1 MDGSSLDGS
10 GAINGSNNN
19 NATGMNR
26 AEKFEDEKRRII
38 ESCFAKVDPDG
49 ACMYDPMRESLSPQR

>member
-19 NATGMNR
+19 ATGMSR
-26 AEKFEDEKRRII
+26 AERFEDEKRRII

-49 ACMYDPMRESLSPQR
+49 ACMYDPLRGKSLSPQR